1 MDEKRQPGRPRLY
14 ASPEDFDAMVMAY
27 QAHCKAT
34 EEPVTWTGLA
44 LFLGFSSRTAI
55 DEYLKYDG
63 FSNSVKKAKAF
74 VEYEYEKRLAGH
86 SPTGAIFALKNYG
99 WSDKQELAHSSP
111 DGSMTPKASVSLDAA
126 TIKAIA
132 KQLDDEC

>member
-1 MDEKRQPGRPRLY
+1 
-14 ASPEDFDAMVMAY
+14 MVMAY

-44 LFLGFSSRTAI
+44 LFLGFSSRQAI

-63 FSNSVKKAKAF
+63 FYDSVRKAKAF